1 MNNKYI
7 YILRICLLPL
17 RNPLTI
23 DNLHVFTE
31 YQDALE
37 KGKYILNKHKLS
49 LRDTNEFNN
58 QDRNYIYEDFIGEQF
73 IWIERHKI
81 NNI

>member
-1 MNNKYI
+1 MDNEYI

-23 DNLHVFTE
+23 DNLLVFTE

-37 KGKYILNKHKLS
+37 YGKNILKKNNLS

-58 QDRNYIYEDFIGEQF
+58 QDRYYIYEDFIGEQF
-73 IWIERHKI
+73 IWIERHII
-81 NNI
+81 NI